1 MNLRSILA
9 QRGALARP
17 PQGFW
22 SCLILGAVFALFA
35 WSVPPFLQVE
45 NLRNIVDGS
54 AVLLILAL
62 GMTLIVAIG
71 GIDLS
76 VCIAFD
82 FGAAFAIVALK
93 DYQVAWYLAVLI
105 GIAGGVLV
113 GLLNAVL
120 VVQLS
125 ISPFLATLGTFFIG
139 SSVQRIFTHGGGP
152 ITFREAPLE
161 FQNLAVG
168 VFWGIP
174 VKVWIAA
181 AVLLVYF
188 VLLERSIL
196 GKRIHA
202 IGMQRSAAH
211 HAGVRVGATLVGA
224 LVLTAATSALGG
236 TIASANMQMFTPMAG
251 YAYLL
256 NAIAAVF
263 IGASLRANG
272 RPHVIGTLVGTL
284 FLGMVAN
291 GFNLM
296 GLEPNEKAA
305 AAGLVLLLALALSA
319 WQQRKHL

>member
-1 MNLRSILA
+1 MNLITPRLA
-9 QRGALARP
+9 RHALPRP
-17 PQGFW
+17 PQALL
-22 SCLILGAVFALFA
+22 SCLTLGGVFVLFA
-35 WSVPPFLQVE
+35 WLVPPFLQWD

-54 AVLLILAL
+54 ALLLILAL

-82 FGAAFAIVALK
+82 MGAAFAIVALK
-93 DYQVAWYLAVLI
+93 DYQLAWYLAVLA

-113 GLLNAVL
+113 GLLNALL
-120 VVQLS
+120 VVRLS

-152 ITFREAPLE
+152 ISFREAPLE

-168 VFWGIP
+168 VLGGVP
-174 VKVWIAA
+174 VKVWLAG

-196 GKRIHA
+196 GQRIHA
-202 IGMQRSAAH
+202 IGMQKSAAQ
-211 HAGVRVGATLVGA
+211 HAGMRVGAIVF
-224 LVLTAATSALGG
+224 AAFVFASATCALGG

-251 YAYLL
+251 HAYLL

-272 RPHVIGTLVGTL
+272 RPHVLGTLLGTL

-305 AAGLVLLLALALSA
+305 AAGLVLLLALSLSA
-319 WQQRKHL
+319 WQQRRR